1 MSFNSINNNENKFY
15 IQNQEILGIES
26 IDINY
31 SNSYNVNKI
40 LGSSKG
46 VTTVSASPQQ
56 KISLSRYLIYNDNLL
71 SYTGNSAIK
80 GSLNYDGRFYG
91 FNSGYLDEYMV
102 NCAVGNIPK
111 VTTNITVYDEMTTG
125 KNAYGTASAP
135 LIYIPRQGNISI
147 TCDGST
153 TNRIVG
159 FDYALKTYRKPI
171 YTIGSKMPSEI
182 LSMPI
187 IEYAATV
194 QIDVDDAFLQS
205 GFAFLSNRQNKTLS
219 FSITSRDSLTTLQSL
234 TIPNASLVGE
244 SLSSSAD
251 GNIKLTLN
259 YIGHL

>member
-234 TIPNASLVGE
+234 TIPNTSLVGE